1 MLFPKRMIRLS
12 LLLSATALLTA
23 CKTMD
28 SGDASTRAN
37 QAADRE
43 MYQPI
48 EYANAQKQGP
58 QLIVLPGEIKSNNAS
73 FTQKFGTNNIADYAE
88 LELGKANFRVLERG
102 SLGPMLK
109 EVSLAVNMGD
119 PDALKKFRRGKF
131 KSTKW
136 FVTFDVL
143 KAEPVASASTSFD
156 GAAIAG
162 LVGHATKSY
171 GAASAISTVK
181 SDESAGV
188 WIVGLRYKLV
198 DANTTEQ
205 VATNYFE
212 QKMEMGSQGVSMLGV
227 TQTQAGGV
235 TLDTLVQRLV
245 QQAVADLDRKK

>member
-1 MLFPKRMIRLS
+1 MIAMKPMARVPVLLAAIVSLS
-12 LLLSATALLTA
+12 A

-28 SGDASTRAN
+28 SGDASDRAN
-37 QAADRE
+37 QAADRA

-48 EYANAQKQGP
+48 EYANVHQKGP
-58 QLIVLPGEIKSNNAS
+58 ELIVLPGEIKSNNATFS
-73 FTQKFGTNNIADYAE
+73 QKFGTNNIADYAE
-88 LELGKANFRVLERG
+88 LELGKANFRVLERN
-102 SLGPMLK
+102 SLGPMLN
-109 EVSLAVNMGD
+109 EIRMAVNMGD
-119 PDALKKFRRGKF
+119 PSALKKFKRGKF

-136 FVTFDVL
+136 FVTFDIL

-156 GAAIAG
+156 GAAIGG
-162 LVGHATKSY
+162 LLGNDKQSRK
-171 GAASAISTVK
+171 AASALGTVK
-181 SDESAGV
+181 THEAAGV

-212 QKMEMGSQGVSMLGV
+212 QKMEIGSQGVSVLGV

-235 TLDTLVQRLV
+235 TLDSLVQRLV